1 VFQRAIIRPP
11 GSNFVG
17 GLTTAGLGLPVYAAA
32 LQQHEQYCMA
42 LKQCGLALTRLE
54 PDPDYPDSTFVE
66 DTAVLTARTAV
77 LARPGAP
84 SRMGEAAQMRDV
96 LTQFCPDLQSIHPP
110 GTLDGGDICEAG
122 EHFFIGISER
132 TNETGAEQLAAL
144 LMRAGYTSSYV
155 DIRRMSEL
163 LHLKS
168 GLAYLGDRRLAV
180 VAGLASREAFRDYD
194 LVCPQAGEEY
204 AANCLHVNDHL
215 LIAAGYPAFETLMRD
230 LGYKVI
236 VLEMSEFR
244 KMDGGL
250 TCLSLRF

>member
-17 GLTTAGLGLPVYAAA
+17 GLTTAGIGLPIYTTV
-32 LQQHEQYCMA
+32 LQQYERYCVA

-66 DTAVLTARTAV
+66 DTAVLTARAAV

-84 SRMGEAAQMRDV
+84 SRMGEAARMRDV
-96 LTQFCPDLQSIHPP
+96 LTQFYPELQSIHPP

-122 EHFFIGISER
+122 DHFFIGISER

-144 LMRAGYTSSYV
+144 LAGAGYTSNYI
-155 DIRRMSEL
+155 DIRGMPGL

-180 VAGLASREAFRDYD
+180 VAALAKREAFCGYD
-194 LVCPQAGEEY
+194 LVSPQVGEEY
-204 AANCLHVNDHL
+204 AANCLLVNDHL
-215 LIAAGYPAFETLMRD
+215 LVAAGYPAFESLMRD
-230 LGYKVI
+230 LGYNLI

-250 TCLSLRF
+250 SCLSLRF